1 MTTPPFRPW
10 GVPGAPARRPAAR
23 PRGWRRL
30 VRGKSRIW
38 LGVSLL
44 SFWLAVMALAL
55 PAGVR
60 ADTNSLASYGATA
73 SGWAIQ
79 PYVLN
84 DSFLNVPAADQAAPY
99 VFVSMDNTPGADA
112 KASYFFP
119 GTAINAV
126 PNTQGVPVT
135 APTGVEARYP
145 GNGSAS
151 GQVNTFNDGVATQ
164 ATAGAQ
170 AAQASEGYALS
181 QAALAGYQ
189 FAPVI
194 PYGPITPPSGVAL
207 PTPPAVPTVPLP
219 GAPTPTAT
227 NTPGPT
233 GGTTPTAT
241 PNNGGGRP
249 TPTPTSCVIL
259 CLSQPLSAQASAPQ
273 AYVRT
278 PQGMLPITLPDNVEQ
293 LLTAQLRALETSNP
307 NLLALAGG
315 KLPTPNAMLPYA
327 AADISSQ
334 AETRATDSG
343 VVVTVVTR
351 AQNVQVL
358 QGLITFA
365 SVSSTLQATAP
376 VTGVQGSGTIQTQ
389 VTGATIA
396 GIPVTVD
403 QNGVTISS
411 QNLPPDQIQALSTQL
426 NAALAKAG
434 LHISLTRSVTKTD
447 VGYWEGSGAG
457 LEITAEVNPAGTGL
471 PSPASGVPATH
482 VDFSIGKV
490 VASIYAVPGSA
501 LGGGGGGYGGGGYG
515 GGGCCDFG
523 GSGGSPGGSGGS
535 TSPNTTHH
543 SGGSFSLPGG
553 LSGKA
558 LLALV
563 FVVQG
568 LSTAAVA
575 ATAGYA
581 DSKAK
586 AALTPLEEETK

>member
-1 MTTPPFRPW
+1 MTTPPLRPS
-10 GVPGAPARRPAAR
+10 GAPGASSRQPATRA
-23 PRGWRRL
+23 RGWRRL
-30 VRGKSRIW
+30 VRGKSRVW

-44 SFWLAVMALAL
+44 SFWLALMALAL
-55 PAGVR
+55 PMAVR

-135 APTGVEARYP
+135 VPTGVEARYP

-151 GQVNTFNDGVATQ
+151 GQVNTFNDGIATQ

-170 AAQASEGYALS
+170 STQASEGYALS

-194 PYGPITPPSGVAL
+194 PYSGVTPPGGVSL
-207 PTPPAVPTVPLP
+207 PTPPAVPTVPPL

-227 NTPGPT
+227 NTPGPS
-233 GGTTPTAT
+233 GGATPTAT
-241 PNNGGGRP
+241 PNHGGGP
-249 TPTPTSCVIL
+249 TPTPTSCVIV
-259 CLSQPLSAQASAPQ
+259 CLSQPLSAREAAPQ
-273 AYVRT
+273 AYAQT
-278 PQGMLPITLPDNVEQ
+278 PRGMLPITLPDNVEQ
-293 LLTAQLRALETSNP
+293 LLTTQLRALETSNP

-315 KLPTPNAMLPYA
+315 KLPTPDATLPYA

-351 AQNVQVL
+351 AQNVQLL
-358 QGLITFA
+358 QGLIVFS
-365 SVSSTLQATAP
+365 SVDSTLQATAP
-376 VTGVQGSGTIQTQ
+376 VTGVNGSGSIQTQ

-403 QNGVTISS
+403 QSGVTISS
-411 QNLPPDQIQALSTQL
+411 QNLSSSQIQALSAQL

-434 LHISLTRSVTKTD
+434 LHIALTQSVTKTD

-457 LEITAEVNPAGTGL
+457 LEITAEANPAGTGL

-501 LGGGGGGYGGGGYG
+501 SNGGGGGGGDGYYGSGGCCFGGGGSS
-515 GGGCCDFG
+515 G
-523 GSGGSPGGSGGS
+523 GSGSS
-535 TSPNTTHH
+535 TSTNTTHH

-575 ATAGYA
+575 ATAGLA
-581 DSKAK
+581 DANAK
-586 AALTPLEEETK
+586 AALTPREEETM